1 MPSRAGKARSLILV
15 GWAESAI
22 KTLLSFGANDSD
34 FVAEL
39 RKLQNFISK
48 R

>member
-22 KTLLSFGANDSD
+22 KTLLSFSANDSD

-39 RKLQNFISK
+39 RELQNFISK
-48 R
+48 I